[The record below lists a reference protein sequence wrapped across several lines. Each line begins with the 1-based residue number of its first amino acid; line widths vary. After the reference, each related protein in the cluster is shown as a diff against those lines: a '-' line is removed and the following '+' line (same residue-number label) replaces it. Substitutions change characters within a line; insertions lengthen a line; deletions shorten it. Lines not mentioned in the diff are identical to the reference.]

1 MSPLGYSRDKQL
13 AVEKCLKCWRC
24 SFDCPLNFPLP
35 ETFEEKPVK
44 LTLEFKKMGRPMLV
58 SLEGLDEEL
67 GTKLAEKY
75 LWGLAVVRGIDER
88 YSVGK
93 PVDKSSLKNILRQLK
108 PFDPIGLSPE
118 SAHGLGIRFL
128 LEKPEVLPRIT
139 YTGKIHIPCLLTQKS
154 KEIIH
159 SLQKLGVTITG
170 VDVESCIKT
179 GCKDDTLYLCPRAK
193 YYGGTTLFELLF

>member
-1 MSPLGYSRDKQL
+1 MCKFTIRSYDVVIVGSGIIGLMTAYKL
-13 AVEKCLKCWRC
+13 AHYIVSVLV
-24 SFDCPLNFPLP
+24 L
-35 ETFEEKPVK
+35 EEKPVI
-44 LTLEFKKMGRPMLV
+44 LTLEFKKTGRPMLV

-118 SAHGLGIRFL
+118 GAHGLGIRFL
-128 LEKPEVLPRIT
+128 
-139 YTGKIHIPCLLTQKS
+139 
-154 KEIIH
+154 
-159 SLQKLGVTITG
+159 
-170 VDVESCIKT
+170 
-179 GCKDDTLYLCPRAK
+179 
-193 YYGGTTLFELLF
+193 